1 MRQGSLFAFVAVFL
15 CSVLSAQAQGRQDQ
29 QTPLPDGKGREM
41 VQATCTRCHG
51 LNLITNSGGYTR
63 EGWEHV
69 FSSMVAVPRKQ
80 AAVLADYLAESFQVK
95 PRPAAVLIPRSTTV
109 SIREWVVPS
118 LGSRPHDPFAA
129 ADGSIWWTGQW
140 ANVLGRLDPKTG
152 AMREYPLKTPES
164 GPHGLVADRTGNI
177 WYTGIAKGH
186 VGKLD
191 PSTGEVTEYPL
202 ADANARGPHTPIFD

>member
-1 MRQGSLFAFVAVFL
+1 
-15 CSVLSAQAQGRQDQ
+15 
-29 QTPLPDGKGREM
+29 
-41 VQATCTRCHG
+41 
-51 LNLITNSGGYTR
+51 
-63 EGWEHV
+63 
-69 FSSMVAVPRKQ
+69 MVAVPREQ
-80 AAVLADYLAESFQVK
+80 AAVLADYLAESFPVK
-95 PRPAAVLIPRSTTV
+95 LRPAAVLIPGSATV

-118 LGSRPHDPFAA
+118 LGSQPHDPFAA

-177 WYTGIAKGH
+177 RYTGIAKGH

-202 ADANARGPHTPIFD
+202 PDANARGPHTPIFDQKGTLWFTLQSGMVGRLVPETSEVKVARRPRLTRIPMAS